1 MRLRNAGFD
10 SNSDIESQRDVVAR
24 PTRRS
29 GNAGKVAMVQGP
41 FRRMDCEFVRKFLLP
56 SDKYTR
62 FRNVTLPTLDGTTQI
77 DHIFVSRFGVF
88 IVETKNMKGWIYGS
102 ERQAQWTQKLYKQS
116 CKFQNPLRQN
126 YKHVKALTAAL
137 KVSPDLV
144 HSVVAFVGDSTFKTA
159 MPANVTAGIGFAR
172 YIKSFTTPVFSQTE
186 VEEIG
191 AGIAANRLAPSWKTH
206 RAHVRNLKARADPS
220 AERNCPRCGQSM
232 ILRTVRRGT
241 NFGDRFWGCSGFPK
255 CRARQNIT

>member
-1 MRLRNAGFD
+1 MPDLIPILI
-10 SNSDIESQRDVVAR
+10 SSLS
-24 PTRRS
+24 
-29 GNAGKVAMVQGP
+29 AMWWLVPLAVLVMLVKSRWFKGL
-41 FRRMDCEFVRKFLLP
+41 FGEWIVNLSAKFLLP